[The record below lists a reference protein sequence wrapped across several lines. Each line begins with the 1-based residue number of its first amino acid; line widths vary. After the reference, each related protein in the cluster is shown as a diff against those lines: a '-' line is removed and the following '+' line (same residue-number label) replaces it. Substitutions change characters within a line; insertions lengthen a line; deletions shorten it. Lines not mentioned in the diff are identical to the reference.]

1 MELIRGLH
9 NLSDR
14 HRGSVVTIGAFDGV
28 HRGHQAVIA
37 DLLARARALEL
48 PATVI
53 VFEPL
58 PREYFAPVQAPPR
71 LMSFREKFTVL
82 DGLGVHRLLR
92 IRFDRRFSS
101 LSARA
106 FIDAVLVR
114 GLGARYVVVGD
125 DLRFGHD
132 REGCVELLH
141 EVGEG
146 AGFEVRSTS
155 TVAVQGERVSS
166 TRLRA
171 VLAGGDFAAAERMLG
186 RPYSMLG
193 KVIYGRQLGREI
205 GVPTANLELRRH
217 RSPLAGVYVVEV
229 CVDGRLLPGVANV
242 GTRPTVSDGI
252 KANLETHLLDF
263 AGDLYGRTIEVI
275 FRHQVREERRFGSLE
290 ELRERIADDIGVA
303 RAYFAARGPQ
313 RNQRNP

>member
-9 NLSDR
+9 NLRDR

-106 FIDAVLVR
+106 FIDSVLVR

-132 REGCVELLH
+132 REGCVELLR
-141 EVGEG
+141 EVGED

-229 CVDGRLLPGVANV
+229 RVDGRLLPGVANV

-303 RAYFAARGPQ
+303 RAYFAARVPQ

>member
-9 NLSDR
+9 NLRDR

-155 TVAVQGERVSS
+155 TVAVPVCSPVLSKRIVSS
-166 TRLRA
+166 QAPAGSST
-171 VLAGGDFAAAERMLG
+171 VLA
-186 RPYSMLG
+186 
-193 KVIYGRQLGREI
+193 
-205 GVPTANLELRRH
+205 T
-217 RSPLAGVYVVEV
+217 VVSAPI
-229 CVDGRLLPGVANV
+229 RL
-242 GTRPTVSDGI
+242 
-252 KANLETHLLDF
+252 
-263 AGDLYGRTIEVI
+263 
-275 FRHQVREERRFGSLE
+275 
-290 ELRERIADDIGVA
+290 
-303 RAYFAARGPQ
+303 
-313 RNQRNP
+313 